1 MNNYITIKIYFIVL
15 YRILAIFVNFKYI
28 TLITNS
34 MLIIKINKDFSL
46 HRNSVLPLYILSTN

>member
-28 TLITNS
+28 TLLTNS
-34 MLIIKINKDFSL
+34 MLIIKINKDFFL

>member
-28 TLITNS
+28 TLSTNS